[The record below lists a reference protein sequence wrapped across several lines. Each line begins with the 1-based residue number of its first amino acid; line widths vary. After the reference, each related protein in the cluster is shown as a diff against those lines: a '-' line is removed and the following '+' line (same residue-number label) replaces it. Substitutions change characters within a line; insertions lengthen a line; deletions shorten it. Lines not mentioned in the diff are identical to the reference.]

1 MSSPHH
7 SASSSASPRPTFL
20 GLPDAGER
28 ARVAVICAPYDLTS
42 TYGKGADR
50 GPEALLAAS
59 HSVETWDEETGR
71 DLESL
76 SYTVWRPAD
85 ERAFGRQSPEAMA
98 AELHA
103 AHERHLARGQITL
116 GLGGEHGITYGQ
128 FAALHRR
135 HPDLAVLQIDAHL
148 DLRDS
153 YEGSKHNHAC
163 IAARFLEAGVPLVQV
178 GMRSCSREES
188 ALVKERNLHV
198 YWAREVAGRTA
209 YHREVLATLVERP
222 VFVTVDLDGFDPS
235 VMPATGTPEP
245 GGLSWFDVTRLL
257 SAVARHCNV
266 IGADITELAPM
277 DDSQPDPTSASGVGA
292 GGGATAAAPRV
303 AFGSGTAEA
312 AAARNESREGNR
324 WSRPSEF
331 LAARLAAKMVAYF
344 WVK

>member
-1 MSSPHH
+1 MSTPHD
-7 SASSSASPRPTFL
+7 SSSSRPGSRPPSHPAPRPTFL

-28 ARVAVICAPYDLTS
+28 ARVAVVCAPYDLTS

-59 HSVETWDEETGR
+59 HSVETWDEETSR
-71 DLESL
+71 DLEPVG
-76 SYTVWRPAD
+76 YTVWRPAD
-85 ERAFGRQSPEAMA
+85 AAAFGRLSPEAMV
-98 AELHA
+98 AELQAVHA
-103 AHERHLARGQITL
+103 RCIAAGKLTF

-128 FAALHRR
+128 FAALHERY
-135 HPDLAVLQIDAHL
+135 PDLAVLHIDAHL

-163 IAARFLEAGVPLVQV
+163 IAARFVEAGVPLVQV

-188 ALVKERNLHV
+188 ALVAARGLHIH
-198 YWAREVAGRTA
+198 WAREVAGHTA
-209 YHREVLATLVERP
+209 YHREVLAALVERP
-222 VFVTVDLDGFDPS
+222 VFVTCDLDGFDPS
-235 VMPATGTPEP
+235 IVPATGTPEP

-257 SAVARHCNV
+257 ATVARHCTIV
-266 IGADITELAPM
+266 GADITELAPA
-277 DDSQPDPTSASGVGA
+277 DSESAAGPGAGVPASSGSAS
-292 GGGATAAAPRV
+292 
-303 AFGSGTAEA
+303 A
-312 AAARNESREGNR
+312 AAARAESREGNR